1 MKYVYYALLL
11 AGLLILL
18 IRWKKI
24 DRRLYIFL
32 PLYLFTIATEI
43 FSDAR
48 QVYFLYHINQS
59 VGCLLFCIYYAS
71 LFSRPFV
78 KRLVA
83 ICFLIYLGYFIY
95 YFTRYPDNFF
105 AFDPIDFVIEGV
117 FITAFSLYYLVD
129 LYRNSSGIAISQH
142 PHFWIVTGNLL
153 FYSGSAFFMGF
164 AFYLARNNRVLYTQM
179 SYIVY
184 FLNLMIYS
192 LYIKAFL
199 CRSPVNKSS

>member
-18 IRWKKI
+18 VRWKKI

-32 PLYLFTIATEI
+32 PLYLCIIVTEI
-43 FSDAR
+43 FSDTSKA
-48 QVYFLYHINQS
+48 YFLYHINQS
-59 VGCLLFCIYYAS
+59 IGFLLFCIYYAS
-71 LFSRPFV
+71 LFSKLWV

-95 YFTRYPDNFF
+95 YFTRYPANFF
-105 AFDPIDFVIEGV
+105 SYDPIDFVVEGV
-117 FITAFSLYYLVD
+117 FITAFSLFYLVD
-129 LYRNSSGIAISQH
+129 LYRNSSGIKFGQH
-142 PHFWIVTGNLL
+142 PHFWIVIGNLL

-164 AFYLARNNRVLYTQM
+164 AFTLAKNDRVLYTQL

-184 FLNLMIYS
+184 ALNFMIYS

-199 CRSPVNKSS
+199 CRLPVNKSS

>member
-18 IRWKKI
+18 VRWKKI

-32 PLYLFTIATEI
+32 PLYLCIIVTEI
-43 FSDAR
+43 FSDTHKA
-48 QVYFLYHINQS
+48 YFLYHINQS
-59 VGCLLFCIYYAS
+59 IGFLLFCIYYAS
-71 LFSRPFV
+71 LFPKVFV

-95 YFTRYPDNFF
+95 YFTRYPANFYSY
-105 AFDPIDFVIEGV
+105 DPVDFVVEGA
-117 FITAFSLYYLVD
+117 FITAFSLFYLVD
-129 LYRNSSGIAISQH
+129 LYRNSSGIKFGQH
-142 PHFWIVTGNLL
+142 PHFWIVIGNLL

-164 AFYLARNNRVLYTQM
+164 AFTLAKNDAVLYTQL
-179 SYIVY
+179 SYIVQA
-184 FLNLMIYS
+184 LNLVLYS

-199 CRSPVNKSS
+199 CRLPVNK